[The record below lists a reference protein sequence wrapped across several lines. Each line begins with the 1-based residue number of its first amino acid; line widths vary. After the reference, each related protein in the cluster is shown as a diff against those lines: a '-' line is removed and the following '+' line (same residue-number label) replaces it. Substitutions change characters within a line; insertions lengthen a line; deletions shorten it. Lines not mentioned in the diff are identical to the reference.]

1 MNVFNINTLKEA
13 EYITLT
19 NSFPSLAMPLPA
31 VSNGNTIQLYNNP
44 LQAAAYQYQ
53 FAAQPGTSMIGVKS
67 APTPTAQVHVATVN
81 VVSNPPV
88 GHTVNPQVVIHQP
101 STSKGHRNTSNNQ
114 HNNNNGNDTGGAQI
128 ICDICKKKFSTIYN
142 KKRHEDMF
150 HSTMALSNNLPS
162 SNKCSMCSKVFN
174 SIYNKKR
181 HEATH
186 KPLDQRLKFKCQYPG
201 CNKEY
206 TTISILKIHMKK
218 VHNIELASEQ

>member
-1 MNVFNINTLKEA
+1 MNVFNLNTLKEA

-31 VSNGNTIQLYNNP
+31 VSNGNAIQLYNNP
-44 LQAAAYQYQ
+44 LQAAYQYQ
-53 FAAQPGTSMIGVKS
+53 FTAQPGTSMIGVKS
-67 APTPTAQVHVATVN
+67 APTPTTAQVQVVN

-88 GHTVNPQVVIHQP
+88 GHQANAQLVVHQP
-101 STSKGHRNTSNNQ
+101 STSKAQRNATTNHQ
-114 HNNNNGNDTGGAQI
+114 NNNGTSDTGGAQI
-128 ICDICKKKFSTIYN
+128 ICEICKKKFSTIYN

-150 HSTMALSNNLPS
+150 HSTMALSNLPLT
-162 SNKCSMCSKVFN
+162 NKCSMCSKVFN

-186 KPLDQRLKFKCQYPG
+186 KPLDQRLKFKCHYPG

-218 VHNIELASEQ
+218 VHNIELATEQ